1 MYEKVLRCVTHAQGM
16 CLGRFVNGKLEE
28 GERPKCIIYEIFECG
43 MPHSNLSYTGIPV
56 CSGTRYNDPRL

>member
-1 MYEKVLRCVTHAQGM
+1 MLKACVLVGLSMVSWR
-16 CLGRFVNGKLEE
+16 K

-56 CSGTRYNDPRL
+56 CSGSRYNDPRL